1 MSSGSL
7 RRVVGAVGRFA
18 WDFFV
23 DDSPEMLVVAA
34 VVVGCAYA
42 LRGENSLAVVALPV
56 VVVLGL
62 TICVW
67 RALRPRAKDPD
78 HVRRTGGRP

>member
-1 MSSGSL
+1 MSGGWL
-7 RRVVGAVGRFA
+7 RRAIGAVGRFS

-23 DDSPEMLVVAA
+23 DDSPEVLVVAA

-42 LRGENSLAVVALPV
+42 LRGENSLTVGALPV
-56 VVVLGL
+56 LVVLGL

-67 RALRPRAKDPD
+67 RASRPREKGPPF
-78 HVRRTGGRP
+78 V